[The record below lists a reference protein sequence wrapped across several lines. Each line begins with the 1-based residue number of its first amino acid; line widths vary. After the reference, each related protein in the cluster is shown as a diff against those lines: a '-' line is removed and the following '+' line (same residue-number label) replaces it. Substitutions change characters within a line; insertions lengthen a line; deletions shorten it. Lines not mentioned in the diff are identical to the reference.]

1 MDPNGQIAL
10 VTGAGS
16 GLGRAT
22 VRALS
27 AAGAQ
32 VICLDVNRSSCEA
45 IAREC
50 EGTAAVCDTTDPEA
64 VEAAFDA
71 ARKSPGAP
79 RVVVN
84 CAGIDT
90 PGRIVSKDGTAAP
103 LQEFTRVVQ
112 TNLIGTYNV
121 LRLAAAEIRRLA
133 PLVTGERGVIVNTSS
148 IVAFEGQVGHVAYA
162 ASKAGI
168 IGMTLP
174 AARELSRSGIRVVAV
189 APGLFETPLIHRIP
203 EEIRASLGEQVP
215 FPPRLGDPKEF
226 AQLVLHIVENVML
239 NGEVIR
245 LDGAIRLPPV

>member
-1 MDPNGQIAL
+1 MDPNRHTAL

-22 VRALS
+22 VQALS
-27 AAGAQ
+27 AAGCH
-32 VICLDVNRSSCEA
+32 VVCLDVNRSSCEA
-45 IAREC
+45 IARKC
-50 EGTAAVCDTTDPEA
+50 EGTAVVSDTTDPEA
-64 VEAAFDA
+64 IEAAFKGLRETA
-71 ARKSPGAP
+71 GAP
-79 RVVVN
+79 RIVVN

-90 PGRIVSKDGTAAP
+90 PGRIVTKDGHAAP
-103 LQEFTRVVQ
+103 IQEFARIIE

-121 LRLAAAEIRRLA
+121 LRVAAAEIKRLE
-133 PLVTGERGVIVNTSS
+133 PLDTGERGVVINTSS

-174 AARELSRSGIRVVAV
+174 AARELSRSGIRVVAI

-203 EEIRASLGEQVP
+203 EDMRATLGDQVP
-215 FPPRLGDPKEF
+215 FPQRLGDPKEF
-226 AQLVLHIVENVML
+226 AQLVLHVVENIML

-245 LDGAIRLPPV
+245 LDGAIRLAPA